1 VAIGLWLPMGPLAAD
16 FKLQAL
22 PAPYFAWLLAILLG
36 YGLLTSLMKRFYIR
50 RFGWQ

>member
-1 VAIGLWLPMGPLAAD
+1 MGSMAGD

-22 PAPYFAWLLAILLG
+22 PMAYFGWLAAILLG
-36 YGLLTSLMKRFYIR
+36 YCSLTTLMKRLYIR